1 MAELNHDK
9 IRTKLDDISGSL
21 NRLRRLAALD
31 RQAFLNDEDSQDIA
45 RSRLLSAIEAAL
57 NICYHVS
64 AKKLLRIPEEYAQCF
79 SLLAGANLISP
90 ALAERLGAMAR
101 FRNRLVHL
109 YWDIDWTQVH
119 EIITKDLGDLDEFAS
134 EAASWT

>member
-1 MAELNHDK
+1 MAELNHDR
-9 IRTKLDDISGSL
+9 IRTKLDDISSSL
-21 NRLRRLAALD
+21 KRLRRLASMD
-31 RQAFLNDEDSQDIA
+31 SQVFINDEDSQDIA
-45 RSRLLSAIEAAL
+45 RSRLLTAIEAAL

-64 AKKLLRIPEEYAQCF
+64 AKKLTRVPEDYAQCF

-109 YWDIDWTQVH
+109 YWDIDWAHVY
-119 EIITKDLGDLDEFAS
+119 EIITKDLDDLNEFAS
-134 EAASWT
+134 EAASWI